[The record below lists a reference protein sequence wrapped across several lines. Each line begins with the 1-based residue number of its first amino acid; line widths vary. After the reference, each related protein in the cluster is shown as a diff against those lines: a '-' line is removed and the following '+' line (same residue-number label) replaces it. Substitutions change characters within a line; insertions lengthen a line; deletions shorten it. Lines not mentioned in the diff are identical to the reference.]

1 MLPLLI
7 VLEFYIFSIIRNGVH
22 FHVKLNQKLWYDR
35 MVRHSS
41 SWSQNTTLLKIC
53 LHMYIQFEADSRQIK
68 CLTCDR
74 QKLWQTYGYGYTNT
88 APNMSVRDS
97 KVKAYMFI
105 QWLRCWPNKC
115 LCLNKLASSDHVEL
129 LTTTSL
135 LLSPFTGLDG
145 SLPSELHHGY
155 FLWAQIWLRLEHAK
169 YSENY
174 RGTKELGFVTFR
186 YLILF
191 YDSLTPTPLQLEFTG
206 LRPSPHY
213 Q

>member
-1 MLPLLI
+1 MSNKPKTDMTGWLGIQVQGHKIQPYLKVFTCIYSLKLSPRVFLI
-7 VLEFYIFSIIRNGVH
+7 L
-22 FHVKLNQKLWYDR
+22 
-35 MVRHSS
+35 
-41 SWSQNTTLLKIC
+41 
-53 LHMYIQFEADSRQIK
+53 RQIK

-74 QKLWQTYGYGYTNT
+74 QKYSICISVSICLSGIVQGKLICSYSDYG
-88 APNMSVRDS
+88 VDR
-97 KVKAYMFI
+97 
-105 QWLRCWPNKC
+105 KC
-115 LCLNKLASSDHVEL
+115 LCLNQLASSDHVEL

-174 RGTKELGFVTFR
+174 RGTKELGFATFR
-186 YLILF
+186 YLVLF
-191 YDSLTPTPLQLEFTG
+191 YDSLTPTPLQLAFTG